1 MRVLMGAMTKGKV
14 RFLSSGTHPG
24 PTWSLPSGP
33 DLQSADMVTAKCHT
47 CLLHLGCLSVCL
59 T

>member
-14 RFLSSGTHPG
+14 RFLSSGTQPG

-33 DLQSADMVTAKCHT
+33 DLQEQQSRMSRMTVRSLRDDD
-47 CLLHLGCLSVCL
+47 VCRNG
-59 T
+59 